1 MANIEVDQ
9 YLGELLSAY
18 ARLKQTLNTPAG
30 AEPIPGVQS
39 LVYTPSSLR
48 KTIEQLRRGLRKFGT
63 DVITIGV
70 LLIVK
75 KRAKKLCTL
84 VYFTNAYLELQ
95 DQIRRVVPEFT
106 FSKEEE
112 RVFQRVATLIN
123 GELPNA
129 RN

>member
-30 AEPIPGVQS
+30 TEPIPGVQS

-48 KTIEQLRRGLRKFGT
+48 KVIEQLRRGLRKFGT